1 MRRFDPSYT
10 EIKALLTGGE
20 LGKALVFLC
29 FHRNLC
35 PA

>member
-20 LGKALVFLC
+20 LGRALVFLC
-29 FHRNLC
+29 FHRDVG